1 MRLIKLNIQIFLFVL
16 FCILIINLV
25 FFTQINRFK
34 HLTENLILNGGFELS
49 YKHWINDGD
58 GKSYL
63 QEDCDG
69 THLKL
74 DSGRKGEYVAIS
86 QKIILK
92 DNYSLLSFEG
102 DVEVKFHLVNSSSSY
117 PAIYLAYED
126 SSNGIIFDDIKIISL
141 FKKEHSFKT
150 IRKFIQIPED
160 ATSIFFVAVVEKP
173 FSSLKLNNLKL
184 FPVIQESSC
193 RIFQIIL
200 LIIDLIFFCFSFIL
214 IFKQK
219 RVWIIAVTGTL
230 IMIGMV
236 TPNFILRSLVQLIP
250 LNNFSILTSVDM
262 ENFWSLS
269 RYPYIM
275 NELFLWQLKSW
286 THFIS
291 FFILSFSTFF
301 VYRDKNQ
308 KVIFSSLLLA
318 GCFAEIVQSFT
329 VSRVSTIYSLGL
341 NIVGI
346 LTALIIINIVI
357 RKKDNLHS
365 INNKKP
371 SLIIYLRSILFY
383 IVFVL
388 SIPPTAIFMWVL
400 PLITPF
406 NSWVYCRLWGR
417 FINFA
422 LLYICKI
429 KIEIQGQSVHLKEPV
444 LIIANHTGPWET
456 TCIMPFFS
464 YDFTYVLKKELIS
477 WKYNFFSLG
486 LRAIRPIAIS
496 REANSGDFSLM
507 QKKIPSHFRDGR
519 SVLIFPGGTRKALKE
534 SLDIPAGGSLLAK
547 KLKCGIQPLFI
558 DSESWS
564 RGEIIKDYGLLYP
577 GVIRLHF
584 APVITSDELKAMK
597 TKVVQEKIINFYKQQ
612 LI

>member
-1 MRLIKLNIQIFLFVL
+1 MRLIKLNIQIFLFIL

-25 FFTQINRFK
+25 FFTQINRFQ
-34 HLTENLILNGGFELS
+34 HLTDNLILNGGFELS
-49 YKHWINDGD
+49 YKHWINDGV

-74 DSGRKGEYVAIS
+74 DGGEKGEYVAIS

-92 DNYSLLSFEG
+92 ESCSLLSFEG
-102 DVEVKFHLVNSSSSY
+102 DVEAKFHLVNNSLNY
-117 PAIYLAYED
+117 PVIYLAYED

-141 FKKEHSFKT
+141 FKKDHSFKR
-150 IRKFIQIPED
+150 IRKLIQIPED
-160 ATSIFFVAVVEKP
+160 VRSIFLVAVVENP

-184 FPVIQESSC
+184 FSVIQKSSYL
-193 RIFQIIL
+193 IFQVIL
-200 LIIDLIFFCFSFIL
+200 LLIDFIFFCFSFVLIL
-214 IFKQK
+214 KQK
-219 RVWIIAVTGTL
+219 RGWVIAVTGSL

-236 TPNFILRSLVQLIP
+236 MPDCLLRFLVQLIP
-250 LNNFSILTSVDM
+250 LNNSSILTSVNM

-269 RYPYIM
+269 RYPYVM

-291 FFILSFSTFF
+291 FFILSFFTFF
-301 VYRDKNQ
+301 LYRDRNQ
-308 KVIFSSLLLA
+308 KVIFFSLLLM
-318 GCFAEIVQSFT
+318 GCFSEIIQSFT

-357 RKKDNLHS
+357 RKKNNFDF

-371 SLIIYLRSILFY
+371 SLSIYIRSILFY
-383 IVFVL
+383 IIFVF
-388 SIPPTAIFMWVL
+388 SIPPTAVLMWVL
-400 PLITPF
+400 PFITPF

-422 LLYICKI
+422 LLYICNI
-429 KIEIQGQSVHLKEPV
+429 KIEIKGESIHSEEPV
-444 LIIANHTGPWET
+444 LIISNHTGPWET
-456 TCIMPFFS
+456 TCIMPFFP

-507 QKKIPSHFRDGR
+507 QKKIPSHFRNGR

-577 GVIRLHF
+577 GVIRLSF
-584 APVITSDELKAMK
+584 APMITSNELKTMK
-597 TKVVQEKIINFYKQQ
+597 TKEVQEKIINFYKQQ